1 MEITEAIAMKT
12 KSLFTLVLA
21 CFIGVLAALQLDRI
35 WHEPNRG
42 PLLSEPQ
49 PLLNS
54 LQTVG
59 DPQPAGLPDFRV
71 AAKKVTPSVVSVDN
85 FQRVSRGFFDD
96 EGTVAEAGTGSG
108 VIVSADGV
116 IVTNNHV
123 VQGAEQVRVRLNGNR
138 AFSAKVLGSDP
149 RSDLAVIKI
158 DAKGLSAV
166 ELGDSSTLEVGQW
179 VMAVGN
185 PLGFDNTV
193 SVGVVSSMNRS
204 LPVER
209 GLLVNAIQTDA
220 AINPGNSGG
229 ALTDA
234 VGRLIGINSAI
245 ASGTGQSVGIGFA
258 IPVNRVRAVV
268 NDIIRLGY
276 VRYGGLGVEFNPR
289 FDGYLAEQDVRSQLG
304 ELTQSANIPTSGVI
318 VKAPGQGQDS
328 VVPGGSAERAGVK
341 EWDVIL
347 EIDGQAVEKT
357 LDVTRILTPK
367 KPGDSVS
374 LKLWS
379 RGKIRTVSL
388 KLMEIRGS

>member
-1 MEITEAIAMKT
+1 MKT
-12 KSLFTLVLA
+12 KSLFLVVLA
-21 CFIGVLAALQLDRI
+21 CALGAFIALQMDHMWHFTSPAEILPGPVPSTGVLMPVTDT
-35 WHEPNRG
+35 
-42 PLLSEPQ
+42 Q
-49 PLLNS
+49 PS
-54 LQTVG
+54 
-59 DPQPAGLPDFRV
+59 GLPDFRS
-71 AAKKVTPSVVSVDN
+71 AAKKVTPSVVSIDR

-96 EGTVAEAGTGSG
+96 AGTVAETGTGSG
-108 VIVSADGV
+108 VIVSASGI

-138 AFSAKVLGSDP
+138 AYNAKVLGTDP

-158 DAKGLSAV
+158 DAPGLAPV
-166 ELGDSSTLEVGQW
+166 DLGDSSTLEVGQW

-204 LPVER
+204 LPVEQ

-229 ALTDA
+229 ALTDTT
-234 VGRLIGINSAI
+234 GRLIGINSAI

-268 NDIIRLGY
+268 NDIVRLGY
-276 VRYGGLGVEFNPR
+276 VRYGGLGIAFNAR
-289 FDGYLAEQDVRSQLG
+289 LDGYLAEEDIRNELAQLTGSADV
-304 ELTQSANIPTSGVI
+304 PTSGVI

-328 VVPGGSAERAGVK
+328 VTPGSSAEAAGIK

-347 EIDGQAVEKT
+347 AIDGQVVEKT
-357 LDVTRILTPK
+357 LDITRILTPK
-367 KPGDSVS
+367 KPGDSVAV
-374 LKLWS
+374 KIWS
-379 RGKIRTVSL
+379 RGKTRSVDV